1 MKVSVLLAGLVW
13 PVLAFGQQVY
23 TNADLAKFEV
33 PGAYTNE
40 DLRRLPPLPVQKQA
54 AEPRLPL
61 VAPGPPPEAISFY
74 NGLYESL
81 RQNREALAFERDY
94 ELERV
99 EFSESPYAGDSQSFE
114 PRLGY
119 RTRVLPLMM
128 ELEKRIAILD
138 HQLETVLEDAQ
149 RAGVLIEQR

>member
-1 MKVSVLLAGLVW
+1 MKVSVVLAGLVW
-13 PVLAFGQQVY
+13 PVLAFGQQAY
-23 TNADLAKFEV
+23 TNADLAKFDV

-40 DLRRLPPLPVQKQA
+40 DLRKLPPLTVQKQA

-61 VAPGPPPEAISFY
+61 VAPGPPMEAIAYY

-94 ELERV
+94 EIMRV
-99 EFSESPYAGDSQSFE
+99 DFSESPYAGDSQSFE

-119 RTRVLPLMM
+119 RTRVLPLVM
-128 ELEKRIAILD
+128 ELEKRIAILE
-138 HQLETVLEDAQ
+138 HQMELVADDA
-149 RAGVLIEQR
+149 RHAGVLIDLR